1 MAKPK
6 HFRIDSTPFTAVAV
20 CLHDGCSWRGMSHS
34 KPSAYRQVGDH
45 MARAHDDAAT
55 AKTARSSAAY
65 YNRVE
70 RQDVSQRAQG
80 RGKVS
85 A

>member
-45 MARAHDDAAT
+45 MAHVHGDTAT

-65 YNRVE
+65 YNRE
-70 RQDVSQRAQG
+70 VSQRAQG